1 MLHIYQS
8 KSRIDIWDFNGG
20 RDAEASLL
28 GGLAV
33 FAMKIIGVSGALRF
47 FGASRPIYQPKQREN
62 HKD

>member
-8 KSRIDIWDFNGG
+8 ESRIDIWDGDCG
-20 RDAEASLL
+20 TDAEVGLL

-33 FAMKIIGVSGALRF
+33 FAMKITGVSGALRF
-47 FGASRPIYQPKQREN
+47 VGASGPIYQPKQREI